1 MNNPTLAQLLE
12 LRRAE
17 HRKSLQRNSMLTD
30 PYVQSVKVDFVA
42 VLDRHFYK
50 ARGAA

>member
-1 MNNPTLAQLLE
+1 MKSTLAQLLE

-17 HRKSLQRNSMLTD
+17 YLKQLHKNNMPLD

-42 VLDRHFYK
+42 VLDRHFHK
-50 ARGAA
+50 MGDAA

>member
-1 MNNPTLAQLLE
+1 MNSPTLAQLLE

-17 HRKSLQRNSMLTD
+17 YRKSLQQSAILTD

-42 VLDRHFYK
+42 VLDRHFYMM
-50 ARGAA
+50 RGAA